1 MVKVPGAVRWP
12 IFDKKSRQLKM
23 PHTPDQLVWAWLL
36 AKGAQVGFIRPARRP
51 IALSSIYI
59 QSNRVPKIPQIK
71 IPALADLVDLRFLD
85 ASERSELRKLPILAT
100 KLYKIVI
107 F

>member
-1 MVKVPGAVRWP
+1 MLKQVKVGA
-12 IFDKKSRQLKM
+12 FGTQ
-23 PHTPDQLVWAWLL
+23 
-36 AKGAQVGFIRPARRP
+36 AQWN
-51 IALSSIYI
+51 L

-100 KLYKIVI
+100 KLSKIVI